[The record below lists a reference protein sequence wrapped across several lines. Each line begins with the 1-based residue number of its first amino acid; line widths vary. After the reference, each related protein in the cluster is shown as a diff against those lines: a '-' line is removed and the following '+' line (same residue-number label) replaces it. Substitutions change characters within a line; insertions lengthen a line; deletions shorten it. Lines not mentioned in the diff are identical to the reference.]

1 MSRIIVIGS
10 SNTDMVIKAE
20 KLPFSEETKFSD

>member
-10 SNTDMVIKAE
+10 SNTDMVIKSK
-20 KLPFSEETKFSD
+20 KLPLPGRDNSGR